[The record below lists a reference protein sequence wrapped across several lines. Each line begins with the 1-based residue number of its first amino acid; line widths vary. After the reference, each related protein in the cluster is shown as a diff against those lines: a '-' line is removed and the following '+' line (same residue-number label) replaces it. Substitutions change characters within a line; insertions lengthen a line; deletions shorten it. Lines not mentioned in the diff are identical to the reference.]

1 MKSKYRSVKRKKI
14 SSWIGS
20 GARGEH
26 VCWTEAGEREEKLQL
41 GDLLHQDVAY
51 KSILRSALRDDQT
64 TAHSEGRRDILFE
77 HEICLKLVNIST

>member
-1 MKSKYRSVKRKKI
+1 MNSKYSSVKRQKL
-14 SSWIGS
+14 SSLIGS

-41 GDLLHQDVAY
+41 GDCYIKDVAY

-64 TAHSEGRRDILFE
+64 TAHNEGRGDILSE
-77 HEICLKLVNIST
+77 HEIYL